1 MDVAEKLCMKNPR
14 EREAEVADFEQQ
26 TRDLDHHLDLHMRL
40 TRQRTQRKCLRVLL
54 FERENFRL
62 EGFLAGLR
70 LYVESDQNTPRL
82 SLAQEAMIG
91 F

>member
-1 MDVAEKLCMKNPR
+1 MKNPR

-62 EGFLAGLR
+62 EGLFLAGLR

>member
-62 EGFLAGLR
+62 EGLWQACVCMLR
-70 LYVESDQNTPRL
+70 VTRILPASPWRRRP
-82 SLAQEAMIG
+82 
-91 F
+91 